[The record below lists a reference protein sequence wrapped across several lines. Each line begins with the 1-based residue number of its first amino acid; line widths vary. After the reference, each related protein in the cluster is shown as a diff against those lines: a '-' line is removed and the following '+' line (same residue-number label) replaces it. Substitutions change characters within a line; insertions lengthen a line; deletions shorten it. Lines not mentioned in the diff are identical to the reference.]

1 MVDRYTGFDGLAGY
15 VSWCEGMSLNFRNV
29 ADVLRSQLITIVNN
43 VADLIVDILPVALPV
58 LGIAIAVFFGV
69 RFIKKVMK

>member
-1 MVDRYTGFDGLAGY
+1 MVDRYTGFDGAAEY
-15 VSWCEGMSLNFRNV
+15 VSWLQGMSLNFRNV